1 MGQLLHC
8 EGETTPSHSPVASIS
23 TTMIESLRREGNDT
37 TTQLLVARCANIE
50 LIIAATITDQS
61 LR

>member
-1 MGQLLHC
+1 M
-8 EGETTPSHSPVASIS
+8 
-23 TTMIESLRREGNDT
+23 MIESLRREGNDT
-37 TTQLLVARCANIE
+37 STQLLIVRCANIE

>member
-1 MGQLLHC
+1 MDQLLHC
-8 EGETTPSHSPVASIS
+8 EGVTTHSQSLVASIS
-23 TTMIESLRREGNDT
+23 TMMIESLRREGNDT